1 MIRPFATSE
10 GRKRSGIMKR
20 LIATC
25 LVVVLFSASSAMV
38 VVAAPITF
46 IQTGTGSGML
56 NFAPFATSSFIIT
69 SQGDTDNRLSFDV
82 GWSITHSSSS
92 IVITGGLGTFDILT
106 RTQTAVNNDIDSVV
120 YGTAVSSRYLI
131 DRALFLGPVDAAF
144 STWDTLWPIGPI
156 SGTGRLLQWNQSP
169 VWPAINTTG
178 GFLVFDDGYTN
189 AVFTAIPE
197 PATIL
202 LLSLGALLLRKHS
215 R

>member
-1 MIRPFATSE
+1 
-10 GRKRSGIMKR
+10 MKR

-38 VVAAPITF
+38 VVAAPVTF
-46 IQTGTGSGML
+46 TLTGTGSGML
-56 NFAPFATSSFIIT
+56 NFVPFATSSFIIT

-92 IVITGGLGTFDILT
+92 IVITGLGTFDILT

-144 STWDTLWPIGPI
+144 STWECWGLSDRSVALEGSC
-156 SGTGRLLQWNQSP
+156 SGIKALFGLRPTR
-169 VWPAINTTG
+169 PAASWCSTMAIRMQYSQPFPNPPRFYCYRWVHCSCVSTAG
-178 GFLVFDDGYTN
+178 KICFVRYCRNFGF
-189 AVFTAIPE
+189 
-197 PATIL
+197 
-202 LLSLGALLLRKHS
+202 
-215 R
+215 